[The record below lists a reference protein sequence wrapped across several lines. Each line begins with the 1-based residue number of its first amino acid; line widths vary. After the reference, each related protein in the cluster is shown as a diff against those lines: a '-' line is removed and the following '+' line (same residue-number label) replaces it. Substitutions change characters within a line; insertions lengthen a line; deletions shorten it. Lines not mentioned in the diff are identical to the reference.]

1 MVGTAPP
8 PGSGQ
13 LIVHLAVDQQVAR
26 QLAQVSRVP
35 AGPQQESPLQVSRE
49 SADPPMASHH
59 LVRDR
64 RVVAQVR
71 QQADQVAGQLAS
83 PRAGQPGNLV
93 GSLLVDRVR
102 SLPESH
108 LAAVVVTRGVQP
120 EADLVHT

>member
-1 MVGTAPP
+1 VR
-8 PGSGQ
+8 
-13 LIVHLAVDQQVAR
+13 QQ
-26 QLAQVSRVP
+26 
-35 AGPQQESPLQVSRE
+35 
-49 SADPPMASHH
+49 AD
-59 LVRDR
+59 
-64 RVVAQVR
+64 QVR

>member
-1 MVGTAPP
+1 
-8 PGSGQ
+8 
-13 LIVHLAVDQQVAR
+13 VDQQVAR
-26 QLAQVSRVP
+26 QLGQVSRVP

-59 LVRDR
+59 LVRAR
-64 RVVAQVR
+64 PVVAQVR
-71 QQADQVAGQLAS
+71 QQADQVASQLAS

-93 GSLLVDRVR
+93 ASLLVDRVR
-102 SLPESH
+102 SLPASQ